1 MDGVNG
7 TVSCGDFNDLKKRV
21 NHLEYEDLK
30 EVRTDIQ
37 HIRENMTR
45 SAVLLEQNITSSEK
59 LTNTLDTVQK
69 TLVQLTESM
78 KNNNEATR
86 SLSLKVSNLE
96 EKIDAVEDS
105 GKLDMKVWFQKN
117 WVNVILLAGIIIYTV
132 LGQYVKF

>member
-1 MDGVNG
+1 MDGVNDTING
-7 TVSCGDFNDLKKRV
+7 ADFNELKKRV

-30 EVRTDIQ
+30 EIRSDIQ

-69 TLVQLTESM
+69 TMIQLSESI
-78 KNNNEATR
+78 KHNNEATV
-86 SLSLKVSNLE
+86 SLSTKVSNLE
-96 EKIDAVEDS
+96 SKIDAIEDD

-132 LGQYVKF
+132 LGQYIKF